1 MEMKYVFT
9 LDGAFGRS
17 SRLIFESA
25 STTNQRCYG
34 FVIDNEKITVY
45 GCGRTF
51 ATDQPVSWEVVITG
65 DEARAV
71 RDDGRE
77 VSILP
82 RPGSA
87 VIYDNGVSRHEFIF
101 TGGLL
106 IPRVE
111 ED

>member
-1 MEMKYVFT
+1 MLKYIFT
-9 LDGAFGRS
+9 LDGAFNRS

-25 STTNQRCYG
+25 STQHQQCYG
-34 FVIDNEKITVY
+34 LAMDGEKVTVY

-51 ATDQPVSWEVVITG
+51 ATDRPVSWEVVITG
-65 DEARAV
+65 HEARAV
-71 RDDGRE
+71 RDDGLE

-82 RPGSA
+82 RPGS
-87 VIYDNGVSRHEFIF
+87 VVVYNNGSAQTEFIF

-106 IPRVE
+106 IPQM